1 VALRDYVVLMEGN
14 GTEDVLF
21 LQIKQEVASAY
32 APYLEHAVYVHQG
45 ERVAE
50 GQRKIQPLSDPL
62 LGWTRAGEH
71 DFLVRQLNDHKGSIN
86 LENLRGDGL
95 DSLAE
100 IAGELLARG
109 HARSGDALEIKG
121 YIGAPE
127 KVVKSVTEYGLEYAA
142 QAQADF
148 EQFLKRIESGRVK
161 VAT

>member
-1 VALRDYVVLMEGN
+1 MEGN
-14 GTEDVLF
+14 GEQDALF
-21 LQIKQEVASAY
+21 LQIKQEAASAY
-32 APYLEHAVYVHQG
+32 APYLMNSTFAHQG
-45 ERVAE
+45 QRVAE

-62 LGWTRAGEH
+62 LGWTRGGER
-71 DFLVRQLNDHKGSIN
+71 DYLVRQLNDHKSGIDI
-86 LENLRGDGL
+86 ENLRGDGL

-127 KVVKSVTEYGLEYAA
+127 KVAEVIAGYALEYAA

-148 EQFLKRIESGRVK
+148 EQFKKAIEDGRVK
-161 VAT
+161 VASSA